1 MLLMN
6 LKKNRGHR
14 SVASACFNLFALYPC
29 SSPAEFVLY
38 RPCLDVV
45 EYTSIYMDWGRLEY
59 KATVESERPE

>member
-1 MLLMN
+1 MVST
-6 LKKNRGHR
+6 R
-14 SVASACFNLFALYPC
+14 FNLFALYPC